1 MNAAAATIL
10 IVDDELDNREQLEY
24 FLKPEGYRTIGAA
37 SGTQALASISDE
49 APDLILLDVTM
60 PGMDGFEVATA
71 LKNDPATSSI
81 PIIMVTAQSGR
92 GARMVGL
99 DTGVEEYLTKPV
111 DPAELSLRVRNLL
124 RLKTHGEPATNDSSA
139 PKAQAQM
146 QTPADETRH
155 LVRYDVVTGL
165 PTGALFLE
173 TLQQTLQLASET
185 GATVAVMSIDLDD
198 FSDVNEKLG
207 IAGGDE
213 LLRQFGALLQCAGGR
228 DAVGRLYEDKF
239 ALAMATND
247 GEASPIAIANAIR
260 DAMRRPFDFNGNE
273 VLTTASIGIA
283 VYPVDA
289 TDPVELMGHSD
300 AARRQ
305 AKQAGGDSFL
315 FYAG

>member
-10 IVDDELDNREQLEY
+10 IVDDELNNREQLEH
-24 FLKPEGYRTIGAA
+24 FLKPDGYRTIGAA
-37 SGTQALASISDE
+37 SGSQALASISDE

-60 PGMDGFEVATA
+60 PGMDGYEVATV

-81 PIIMVTAQSGR
+81 PIIMVTGQAGR

-124 RLKTHGEPATNDSSA
+124 RLKTHGDPATNDGA
-139 PKAQAQM
+139 AFEHQPQLQM
-146 QTPADETRH
+146 PVDETQHR
-155 LVRYDVVTGL
+155 VRYDVVTGL
-165 PTGALFLE
+165 PTGTLFLE
-173 TLQQTLQLASET
+173 SLQLTLQLASET
-185 GATVAVMSIDLDD
+185 GSTVAVMSIDLDD
-198 FSDVNEKLG
+198 FREVNDKLG

-228 DAVGRLYEDKF
+228 DAVGRVYEDKF

-247 GEASPIAIANAIR
+247 DEASPTAVANAIR
-260 DAMRRPFDFNGNE
+260 DAMRTPFEFNGNE

-289 TDPVELMGHSD
+289 TDPIELMGRSD

-305 AKQAGGDSFL
+305 AKRAGGNSFL

>member
-1 MNAAAATIL
+1 
-10 IVDDELDNREQLEY
+10 VDDDLDNREQLEY
-24 FLKPEGYRTIGAA
+24 FLKPEGYRTIGAD
-37 SGTQALASISDE
+37 SGKQALASISDK

-60 PGMDGFEVATA
+60 PGMDGFEVATV

-81 PIIMVTAQSGR
+81 PIIMVTGQGGR

-99 DTGVEEYLTKPV
+99 DIGVEEYLTKPV

-124 RLKTHGEPATNDSSA
+124 RLKSHDDPATNDGSVSEH
-139 PKAQAQM
+139 PAQL
-146 QTPADETRH
+146 QTPVDETHHR
-155 LVRYDVVTGL
+155 VRYDVVTGL
-165 PTGALFLE
+165 PTGTLFLE
-173 TLQQTLQLASET
+173 TLQQTLQLASDT
-185 GATVAVMSIDLDD
+185 GSTVAVMSIDLDD
-198 FSDVNEKLG
+198 FSEVNDKLG

-228 DAVGRLYEDKF
+228 DAVGRVYEDKF

-247 GEASPIAIANAIR
+247 DEASPAAVANAIR
-260 DAMRRPFDFNGNE
+260 HAMRTPFEFNGNE

-289 TDPVELMGHSD
+289 TDPVELMGRSD

-315 FYAG
+315 FYVG

>member
-24 FLKPEGYRTIGAA
+24 FLKPEGYRTVGAA
-37 SGTQALASISDE
+37 SGKQALASISDE

-60 PGMDGFEVATA
+60 PGMDGFEVATV
-71 LKNDPATSSI
+71 LKNDPATASI
-81 PIIMVTAQSGR
+81 PIIMVTGQVGR

-124 RLKTHGEPATNDSSA
+124 RLKTHGEAVASNGSTGHQLQLQLPTDE
-139 PKAQAQM
+139 AQH
-146 QTPADETRH
+146 RI
-155 LVRYDVVTGL
+155 RYDIVTGL

-173 TLQQTLQLASET
+173 TLQQTVQLASET

-198 FSDVNEKLG
+198 FGDVNDTLG
-207 IAGGDE
+207 LAGGDE

-239 ALAMATND
+239 ALALVTND
-247 GEASPIAIANAIR
+247 DEASPIAVANTIR
-260 DAMRRPFDFNGNE
+260 DAMRRPFEFNGSE

-289 TDPVELMGHSD
+289 TDPVELMGRSD

-305 AKQAGGDSFL
+305 AKQAGGNSFV
-315 FYAG
+315 FYAAD